1 MEENKKYKI
10 IIGFLSVLLVIAI
23 LGAFYFF
30 INKNNLNKEDYLEDF
45 FLPEKNNLAEDE
57 IEVRIDEEGNTIEEK
72 RVEKEEEQEKR
83 EITQVSQSLVEKKDG
98 ILILKLDNGKNHIIP
113 DVVGEDDEYPVP
125 GVDSYNNSGLSRFYS
140 YDKLHE
146 DINYYGILV
155 SYNAGNALGNYYLL
169 VNKANGNHVTLVSS
183 NLVKSPDKNR
193 IVSYNQDVS
202 GFSTNGFT
210 VLSRKES
217 GNFKIE
223 AQVEVRGW
231 GPFGAKWISNK
242 EIEFQ
247 KFDFVQDRV
256 IGSVNYVLEETSYGY
271 NNWVEK

>member
-1 MEENKKYKI
+1 MEEDKKYKI
-10 IIGFLSVLLVIAI
+10 IIGFLSVLLVIVI
-23 LGAFYFF
+23 LGGFYFF
-30 INKNNLNKEDYLEDF
+30 INQNNFNKEDYLENF
-45 FLPEKNNLAEDE
+45 FSPEINNLTEDQ
-57 IEVRIDEEGNTIEEK
+57 IERKTEEK
-72 RVEKEEEQEKR
+72 ENGIIGENETREEEAKKEVVQA
-83 EITQVSQSLVEKKDG
+83 SQSLVEKKDG
-98 ILILKLDNGKNHIIP
+98 VLILRLDNGKNHIIP